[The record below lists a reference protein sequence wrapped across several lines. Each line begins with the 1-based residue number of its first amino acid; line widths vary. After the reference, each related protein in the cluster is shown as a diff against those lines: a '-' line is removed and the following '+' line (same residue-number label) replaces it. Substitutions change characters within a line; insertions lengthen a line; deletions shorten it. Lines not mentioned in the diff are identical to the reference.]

1 MKIAYVLTEDI
12 DKHPGLRN
20 KISGQIDMWMQQGH
34 DVKLIS
40 HLKETVSDGH
50 KVIACQ
56 SPGIKRRDYDAIL
69 LKYRLYRLFLLRRQ
83 YSFLKRAFSKIEP
96 DLTYC
101 RYAFPFF
108 GLRAAY
114 KKGRPYIV
122 EINSDDVYEYYIKY
136 KTTGIYNQ
144 LFRNGFFSD
153 AAGLLFVTN
162 ELANASSFTA
172 FEAERRVLANSVDC
186 KNYPFLPSLKN
197 EIPHICFIG
206 TPNQKWHGLR
216 KIGILAK
223 ALPDCR
229 LHIIGPSKE
238 ECCQSGIGL
247 FNNMVFH
254 GYLQDYEAKQLVSK
268 MDVGIS
274 TLSLYKKNMNEAC
287 PLKTRHY
294 LAQGIPVIGGYS
306 DTDISNQP
314 FYLEIPNRRDNVETS
329 ISQIIAFVKNAFHN
343 SELRKQAREFAEKHL
358 DIYGQRKRKIVVF

>member
-186 KNYPFLPSLKN
+186 KNYPFLPSLRMKFPTFVLSGHQIKN
-197 EIPHICFIG
+197 G
-206 TPNQKWHGLR
+206 MDS
-216 KIGILAK
+216 AK
-223 ALPDCR
+223 
-229 LHIIGPSKE
+229 
-238 ECCQSGIGL
+238 SGSSPKHCPIAG
-247 FNNMVFH
+247 F
-254 GYLQDYEAKQLVSK
+254 
-268 MDVGIS
+268 
-274 TLSLYKKNMNEAC
+274 TLSVHRKKS
-287 PLKTRHY
+287 
-294 LAQGIPVIGGYS
+294 V
-306 DTDISNQP
+306 
-314 FYLEIPNRRDNVETS
+314 
-329 ISQIIAFVKNAFHN
+329 VKAA
-343 SELRKQAREFAEKHL
+343 S
-358 DIYGQRKRKIVVF
+358 VFLTTWSFMATYRL